1 MADVIRDVVVR
12 IGIEQKEQRI
22 KAPGVSDAVKELDK
36 LKHSSLSAA
45 DEMRNLDDAIKQM
58 HTDLKASEEAIIS
71 EQQAL
76 TQAIEA
82 NSAAIEQA
90 FSQAAQSTLRL
101 GRAISLLGASG
112 SKDMQEL
119 IRSVVRIQAAYDGL
133 EAAIDIVNSLV
144 KAKQALIA
152 AESAHAAVMALAKPA
167 TAGVLILL
175 VGTWEILKKI
185 NRETERKIDLANKE
199 RDAQNKLAK
208 TNIEIDRQYQDS
220 HRATLN
226 RAAQMERREKELQE
240 LSQARGAG
248 EAVGIGDVEMRPE
261 TKIGF
266 TGGTM
271 GITGPGEQPERIEV
285 RDEQA
290 ILQNRRTRLEMRQ
303 SDRMREQQLL
313 QEQQADVEARHRERV
328 SRIDEWAGATDP
340 RTGKKFAGREGK
352 ARRLKG
358 EAQREAQQEIA
369 ELTSSLQVV
378 VEAIRDIN
386 RALGDIEKQDD
397 IEQARVAG

>member
-185 NRETERKIDLANKE
+185 NRETE
-199 RDAQNKLAK
+199 
-208 TNIEIDRQYQDS
+208 
-220 HRATLN
+220 
-226 RAAQMERREKELQE
+226 
-240 LSQARGAG
+240 
-248 EAVGIGDVEMRPE
+248 
-261 TKIGF
+261 
-266 TGGTM
+266 
-271 GITGPGEQPERIEV
+271 
-285 RDEQA
+285 
-290 ILQNRRTRLEMRQ
+290 
-303 SDRMREQQLL
+303 
-313 QEQQADVEARHRERV
+313 
-328 SRIDEWAGATDP
+328 
-340 RTGKKFAGREGK
+340 
-352 ARRLKG
+352 
-358 EAQREAQQEIA
+358 
-369 ELTSSLQVV
+369 
-378 VEAIRDIN
+378 
-386 RALGDIEKQDD
+386 
-397 IEQARVAG
+397 